1 MKSEMEIVEKY
12 IDYFD
17 GEREYIEKLPVA
29 EQALY
34 KCRLRNTISFAF
46 FLAHERIV
54 ELVNTL
60 FSKGE

>member
-12 IDYFD
+12 IDHFD
-17 GEREYIEKLPVA
+17 GECEYVEKLPVA

-46 FLAHERIV
+46 FLAHEIII

-60 FSKGE
+60 FVKGE